1 MSLVQLALK
10 RSYTFIVMAILILL
24 ATPFALL
31 NMATDIFPEINIP
44 VVSVIWTYNGLSAQE
59 MGQRIAASSER
70 GLSTV
75 VNDIEHIE
83 STSLNG
89 ISVIKIFFQPKANI
103 QMAISQVVAAVQSQ
117 VRQLPPGITPP
128 LVIKYSASSIPV
140 IQLALSSPTLS
151 EASLFDATINTLR
164 PQLVTIPGVA
174 IPFPYGGK
182 IKVVSVDIN
191 NKELQSRGLGPSDVV
206 NAINLQNLILPSG
219 TTKLEESEYA
229 VSLNSSPSTIAGLNE
244 LPVRTTNGVTVFIK
258 DVATVRDGFQPQ
270 TNIVRQDGSRGVL
283 LSILKNG
290 GASTLDIVAGIKNK
304 LPIAAES
311 LPTDIH
317 ISQLFDQSLFVKAAI
332 MGVVSEAVIA
342 AFLTAAMVLLFL
354 GSWRST
360 FIIALTIPLSIFSA
374 ILLLYAFGE
383 TLNLMT
389 LGGLALSV
397 GILVDQAIVT
407 IENIERH
414 LHMGKPLIEA
424 IEVGADEIGVPAFV
438 STLCICIVFVPMFF
452 LSGVAKFLFIPLAEA
467 VVFAMLVAFF
477 LSRSF
482 VPTMVKLLM
491 SNHDQNAQQEKK
503 PPNAFE
509 KIYIQ
514 FDQQFESFR
523 QSYQEILSRVLLNKK
538 AFGSIFFSFC
548 VVSCSLF
555 FILGRDFFPSVDSGQ

>member
-10 RSYTFIVMAILILL
+10 RSYTFIVMAILIVL

-44 VVSVIWTYNGLSAQE
+44 VVSIIWSYNGLSAQE

-89 ISVIKIFFQPKANI
+89 IAIIKIFFQPKANI
-103 QMAISQVVAAVQSQ
+103 QSAISQVVASVQAQ

-151 EASLFDATINTLR
+151 EASLFDATINSLR

-191 NKELQSRGLGPSDVV
+191 NRELQARGLAPSDVV
-206 NAINLQNLILPSG
+206 NAISLQNLILPSG
-219 TTKLEESEYA
+219 TAKLEGTEYA
-229 VSLNSSPSTIAGLNE
+229 VSLNSSPTTIAGLND
-244 LPVRTTNGVTVFIK
+244 LPVRTTNGATVLIK
-258 DVATVRDGFQPQ
+258 DVANVRDGFQPQ

-290 GASTLDIVAGIKNK
+290 GASTLDIVDGIKK
-304 LPIAAES
+304 ALPIAAES
-311 LPTDIH
+311 LPPDIKV
-317 ISQLFDQSLFVKAAI
+317 SQLFDQSLFVKAAI
-332 MGVVSEAVIA
+332 KGVVIEAVIA
-342 AFLTAAMVLLFL
+342 AALTAAMVLLFL

-360 FIIALTIPLSIFSA
+360 LIIAMTIPLSIFSS
-374 ILLLYAFGE
+374 ILVLYALGE

-407 IENIERH
+407 
-414 LHMGKPLIEA
+414 LSLIH
-424 IEVGADEIGVPAFV
+424 I
-438 STLCICIVFVPMFF
+438 
-452 LSGVAKFLFIPLAEA
+452 
-467 VVFAMLVAFF
+467 
-477 LSRSF
+477 
-482 VPTMVKLLM
+482 
-491 SNHDQNAQQEKK
+491 
-503 PPNAFE
+503 
-509 KIYIQ
+509 
-514 FDQQFESFR
+514 
-523 QSYQEILSRVLLNKK
+523 
-538 AFGSIFFSFC
+538 
-548 VVSCSLF
+548 
-555 FILGRDFFPSVDSGQ
+555 